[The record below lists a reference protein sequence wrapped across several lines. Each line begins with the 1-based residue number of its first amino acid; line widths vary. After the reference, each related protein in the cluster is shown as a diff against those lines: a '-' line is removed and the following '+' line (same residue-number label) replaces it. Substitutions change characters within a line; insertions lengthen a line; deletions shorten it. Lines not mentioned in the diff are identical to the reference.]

1 MFKGKDISNRMMCA
15 EKYTFFCT
23 TRETGE
29 KKECVGRWSRQA
41 KCHAIYG
48 TLDHMMEGHLQVL
61 HMKVN
66 GQICVLD
73 WSLCDNSGDRLKG
86 QNLMQRNKSG
96 SCCNQTVIVGIKRKG
111 TWKKKRFI
119 REKCGENNL
128 LCLLGLWFRGWLSGV
143 YNCFFPLLALTYA
156 LLWRCRNVG
165 FNLVL
170 WKQYRS

>member
-1 MFKGKDISNRMMCA
+1 MGSAKIERCARCITNIWGPQASQEKESTCLKEKIYQTEWCVQKNIHDLYHQMTGGKKDC
-15 EKYTFFCT
+15 
-23 TRETGE
+23 G
-29 KKECVGRWSRQA
+29 GRWSRQA

-111 TWKKKRFI
+111 TWKKRFI
-119 REKCGENNL
+119 REECGENNL

-143 YNCFFPLLALTYA
+143 YN
-156 LLWRCRNVG
+156 
-165 FNLVL
+165 
-170 WKQYRS
+170 